1 MIGWSHIVCKSPY
14 LFHDD
19 QELASCFTDDGG
31 CADPSVYQRDFLKYL
46 RYNLLAYQ
54 TTLPESKK
62 LSQKKKYS
70 NTVYRYTWPKV
81 YPKRV
86 ASVEFVDRPDK
97 LVARPGVLVQNVNNG
112 RPCQHDVEHGRGVT
126 LLQNDPPCLITTIEI
141 AFFLEWSNSNY
152 CIN

>member
-1 MIGWSHIVCKSPY
+1 MSSFLLLIKGEKLSVFIYVSHDKIVLVFDNILLLLAEFYVLFFLLSQRLLDDHIKILKKKHIKIQQGKNVMIGWSHIVCKSPY

-54 TTLPESKK
+54 TTLPESKT

-70 NTVYRYTWPKV
+70 NTVYRYT
-81 YPKRV
+81 
-86 ASVEFVDRPDK
+86 
-97 LVARPGVLVQNVNNG
+97 
-112 RPCQHDVEHGRGVT
+112 
-126 LLQNDPPCLITTIEI
+126 
-141 AFFLEWSNSNY
+141 
-152 CIN
+152 

>member
-54 TTLPESKK
+54 TTLPESKT

-70 NTVYRYTWPKV
+70 NTVYRYT
-81 YPKRV
+81 
-86 ASVEFVDRPDK
+86 
-97 LVARPGVLVQNVNNG
+97 
-112 RPCQHDVEHGRGVT
+112 
-126 LLQNDPPCLITTIEI
+126 
-141 AFFLEWSNSNY
+141 
-152 CIN
+152 

>member
-19 QELASCFTDDGG
+19 QELTSCFTDDGG

-62 LSQKKKYS
+62 SSQKKKYS
-70 NTVYRYTWPKV
+70 NTVQIHLTKSIPQTCRL
-81 YPKRV
+81 R
-86 ASVEFVDRPDK
+86 
-97 LVARPGVLVQNVNNG
+97 
-112 RPCQHDVEHGRGVT
+112 
-126 LLQNDPPCLITTIEI
+126 
-141 AFFLEWSNSNY
+141 
-152 CIN
+152 